1 MEKYSS
7 YKDSGVKWL
16 GEIPSHWEIVPTK
29 SCLES
34 STSGIWGNDPINDGS
49 DIICLRVADFNYEKG
64 GIRKD
69 KLTYR
74 NYSKELSNDK
84 VLKDGDLLLEK
95 SGGGDLYPVGRVVR
109 FDSCLSTATCS
120 NFIQILRPKK
130 NVYSSFI
137 YYSFYVKYARKVNAL
152 YFNQTTGIQ
161 NLKVKEYLNS
171 PIILPPLSEQQ
182 AIATYL
188 DKVTSQIDTA
198 ISQQQKMIDLLN
210 ERKQIII
217 NNAVTKGLDPNVKM
231 KDSGVDWIG
240 EIPEGWDVRKLKHI
254 AKTNSGSTPRSISG
268 KDNPQSTIKWVR
280 TTDLK
285 NSHITDTSE
294 YLSIN
299 EMKSASCPLL
309 PKGTVLISMYGGEG
323 SFGKLGLLDTEA
335 TINQALCSINCTD
348 KIIPEFIF
356 FYLQAIHPIWIK
368 FAMSTRKDPNLNQ
381 QTIKNIDVVFPAI
394 DEQMYIVSAINKS
407 IIQID
412 RALDNFNDQI
422 SLLQERKQIII
433 NEVVTGKVK
442 VS

>member
-1 MEKYSS
+1 MEKYSE
-7 YKDSGVKWL
+7 YKDSGVQWL
-16 GEIPSHWEIVPTK
+16 GEIPSHWDVISLK
-29 SCLES
+29 HLANIS
-34 STSGIWGNDPINDGS
+34 SGSTPSSSVEKYWNGNVRWITP
-49 DIICLRVADFNYEKG
+49 ADFKTETKYVSC
-64 GIRKD
+64 GIRNITEEGVSACSTVVLPQNSVVFSKRAPVGQVSITTEELCVNQGCIACVPNS
-69 KLTYR
+69 KVISTFLYYLLSVYR
-74 NYSKELSNDK
+74 NEFDFFSVGTTFREISLKE
-84 VLKDGDLLLEK
+84 
-95 SGGGDLYPVGRVVR
+95 
-109 FDSCLSTATCS
+109 F
-120 NFIQILRPKK
+120 
-130 NVYSSFI
+130 SSFKVSVPSI
-137 YYSFYVKYARKVNAL
+137 LEQELIVKYL
-152 YFNQTTGIQ
+152 D
-161 NLKVKEYLNS
+161 S
-171 PIILPPLSEQQ
+171 
-182 AIATYL
+182 ATS
-188 DKVTSQIDTA
+188 KIDTA
-198 ISQQQKMIDLLN
+198 ISQQKKMIELLN

-240 EIPEGWDVRKLKHI
+240 EIPEGWEVRKLKHI

-299 EMKSASCPLL
+299 EMKSASCPLF

-368 FAMSTRKDPNLNQ
+368 YAMSTRKDPNLNQ

-442 VS
+442 VG

>member
-16 GEIPSHWEIVPTK
+16 GEIPSHWEVISLK
-29 SCLES
+29 HLANIS
-34 STSGIWGNDPINDGS
+34 SGSTPSSSVEKYWNGNVRWITP
-49 DIICLRVADFNYEKG
+49 ADFKTETKYVSC
-64 GIRKD
+64 GIRNITEEGVSACSTVVLPQNSVVFSKRAPVGQVSITTEELCVNQGCIACVPNS
-69 KLTYR
+69 KVISTFLYYLLSVYR
-74 NYSKELSNDK
+74 NEFDFFSVGTTFREISLKE
-84 VLKDGDLLLEK
+84 
-95 SGGGDLYPVGRVVR
+95 
-109 FDSCLSTATCS
+109 F
-120 NFIQILRPKK
+120 
-130 NVYSSFI
+130 SSFKVSVPSI
-137 YYSFYVKYARKVNAL
+137 LEQELIVKY
-152 YFNQTTGIQ
+152 
-161 NLKVKEYLNS
+161 
-171 PIILPPLSEQQ
+171 
-182 AIATYL
+182 L
-188 DKVTSQIDTA
+188 DSATSQIDTA
-198 ISQQQKMIDLLN
+198 IEQQKKMIELLN

-240 EIPEGWDVRKLKHI
+240 EIPEGWEVRKLKHF

-368 FAMSTRKDPNLNQ
+368 YAMSTRKDPNLNQ